1 MRHRMRC
8 DLGRA
13 APRVAMTPVSEPGL
27 VGSRTSRANP
37 ATGLAGSSVARALHD
52 RRGLRALAFLLGCC
66 LVGCIVPPSLS
77 VDVQDAGIDSPPSI
91 TAVRSSSQ
99 ELPEG
104 AIAQFAFGQM
114 DTINLTLL
122 DTDITD
128 TLYVRIFVNYK
139 PEDPTP
145 ARSFC
150 QSAAGMSAFR
160 TATCDTTALCQQA
173 EVGNLTPLLMRIVVF
188 DRQVL
193 DSGSPAFMAMPVG
206 GQSTSRVYSLFCTPP
221 SP

>member
-1 MRHRMRC
+1 MRHPTRC
-8 DLGRA
+8 DPGLA
-13 APRVAMTPVSEPGL
+13 APRIAMTPVSDRGL
-27 VGSRTSRANP
+27 GEFPRACPNP
-37 ATGLAGSSVARALHD
+37 AVALAEPCVARALHD
-52 RRGLRALAFLLGCC
+52 RSGLRALAFILGSC
-66 LVGCIVPPSLS
+66 LVGCILPPSLS

-91 TAVRSSSQ
+91 TAVRSASQ

-114 DTINLTLL
+114 DMINLTLL
-122 DTDITD
+122 DTDVTD

-139 PEDPTP
+139 PDDPTP

-160 TATCDTTALCQQA
+160 TATCDTQALCQQG

-221 SP
+221 SL